1 MAPDLEKELLR
12 VVGDLRCI
20 DVLEHLPDY
29 LDGSLGA
36 AERVGVDEHLA
47 GCDNCA
53 RFGAVYLRAVG
64 TMRTLSGGAAHEAG
78 SATPG
83 SRGPSA

>member
-1 MAPDLEKELLR
+1 MDHDLENELLR
-12 VVGDLRCI
+12 VVGGLRCV

-36 AERVGVDEHLA
+36 AERVSVDEHLA

-53 RFGAVYLRAVG
+53 RFGGLYGRAVG
-64 TMRTLSGGAAHEAG
+64 ALRGLARRTPRDAG
-78 SATPG
+78 PPDDEP
-83 SRGPSA
+83 RV